1 MNEYVAMWK
10 NYFNFK
16 ERTSVRGYW
25 MAVLFNVII
34 GLLLGALGNVSDIFG
49 LLSSIY
55 GIAAL
60 IPGIALGVRRLH
72 DINKSGLW
80 TFIAFV
86 PFIGAILLIVW
97 YCSKSVEEDNRFGTE
112 QV

>member
-34 GLLLGALGNVSDIFG
+34 GLLLGALGNVSDIMV
-49 LLSSIY
+49 LQ
-55 GIAAL
+55 
-60 IPGIALGVRRLH
+60 P
-72 DINKSGLW
+72 
-80 TFIAFV
+80 
-86 PFIGAILLIVW
+86 
-97 YCSKSVEEDNRFGTE
+97 
-112 QV
+112 